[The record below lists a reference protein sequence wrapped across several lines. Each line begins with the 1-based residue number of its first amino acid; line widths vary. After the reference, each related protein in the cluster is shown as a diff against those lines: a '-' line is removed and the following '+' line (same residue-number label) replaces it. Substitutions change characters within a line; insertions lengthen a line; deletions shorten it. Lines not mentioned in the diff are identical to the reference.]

1 MTTEPAN
8 RAGSLAALL
17 PLVRYGRRYLGR
29 AVAALA
35 ALTISSAATL
45 AVPFAL
51 RSMIDFGFSKES
63 GGAINVYFLAMG
75 ALVVVIA
82 LAAATRYYLVTT
94 LGERV
99 VADLRRDVFAHLSRL
114 DASFYDTA
122 RTGELVSRLTADTTQ
137 IKAAF
142 GASASIALRN
152 LFMFV
157 GATALMIYTSPKLSA
172 LVLVAIPVIAAPLIA
187 SGRVVRRRSRR
198 AQDTLAEATAFASE
212 SLGADAHHAGVW
224 RRGRKSGA
232 FRRGDRR
239 RLWRGARRRRHPFP
253 PHCDCGF
260 ARLLQRRV
268 CSVARR
274 ARRAGGADERRPFVA
289 IRAVRRPWRDLARRI
304 VAGVERGFRRR
315 RFGGADRRASCRQA
329 AHRRAGE
336 ARTHACRL
344 RAARSNSGVSVSRIR
359 ARRTSVSW
367 RTSVS
372 RSAPG
377 ERVAIVG
384 PSGAGKSTIFQLIMR
399 FYDADAGQILIDGVD
414 VKAVDPKDLRERIA
428 PVQQEAAIFGAT
440 VAENIAYGRAE
451 ASELAI
457 EEAARRAAA
466 DGFVRELGLG
476 YATKLGERGVTLSGG
491 QRQRLAIARAILKDS
506 PILLLDEATS
516 ALDAENE
523 ALVQSA
529 LDDVMTGRTT
539 LVIAHRLATV
549 LKADRILVM
558 EAGRIVEEG
567 DHASLVARNG
577 VYARL
582 GAAAIR
588 NRRGCAQR
596 SECGKLAH
604 RPHFCGRRP
613 FQLWYTS
620 PARAV
625 PRWRSKAPRLG
636 AYL

>member
-1 MTTEPAN
+1 MDERMTTEPTK
-8 RAGSLAALL
+8 RAASLAALL

-29 AVAALA
+29 GLAALA

-63 GGAINVYFLAMG
+63 GGTINVYFMAMG

-114 DASFYDTA
+114 DAAFYDSA

-142 GASASIALRN
+142 GSSASIALRN

-157 GATALMIYTSPKLSA
+157 GSTALMVWTSPKLSA

-212 SLGADAHHAGVW
+212 SLGATRTMQAFGAERASQARFADEIESAYGAARDAAATRSLLIAVAVAL
-224 RRGRKSGA
+224 A
-232 FRRGDRR
+232 FCSVVFV
-239 RLWRGARRRRHPFP
+239 LWLGARDVLAGRMSGGLLSQFVL
-253 PHCDCGF
+253 F
-260 ARLLQRRV
+260 AVLAATSLGELSQVWNEVSAAAGSAGRIAELL
-268 CSVARR
+268 
-274 ARRAGGADERRPFVA
+274 
-289 IRAVRRPWRDLARRI
+289 AVQPRI
-304 VAGVERGFRRR
+304 VAPARPAPMPSPPRGAIEFRRVS
-315 RFGGADRRASCRQA
+315 FSYSSA
-329 AHRRAGE
+329 AEVRVLDDLSFA
-336 ARTHACRL
+336 
-344 RAARSNSGVSVSRIR
+344 I
-359 ARRTSVSW
+359 
-367 RTSVS
+367 
-372 RSAPG
+372 APG

-384 PSGAGKSTIFQLIMR
+384 ASGAGKSTIFQLIMR
-399 FYDADAGQILIDGVD
+399 FYDSDEGQVLVDGVD
-414 VKAVDPKDLRERIA
+414 VKTVDPKDLRARIA
-428 PVQQEAAIFGAT
+428 PVPQEAAIFGVT
-440 VAENIAYGRAE
+440 VAENIAYGR
-451 ASELAI
+451 SEIGEFAI

-466 DGFVRELGLG
+466 DGFIRELVMG
-476 YATKLGERGVTLSGG
+476 YETRLGERGVTLSGG
-491 QRQRLAIARAILKDS
+491 QRQRLAIARAILKDA

-523 ALVQSA
+523 AQVQRA
-529 LDDVMTGRTT
+529 LDYVMNGRTT

-577 VYARL
+577 TYARL
-582 GAAAIR
+582 ARLQFESGAAAL
-588 NRRGCAQR
+588 
-596 SECGKLAH
+596 SEANA
-604 RPHFCGRRP
+604 
-613 FQLWYTS
+613 TS
-620 PARAV
+620 
-625 PRWRSKAPRLG
+625 
-636 AYL
+636 

>member
-1 MTTEPAN
+1 MDDPVTTEPAKS
-8 RAGSLAALL
+8 AASMAALI

-29 AVAALA
+29 AAAALA

-63 GGAINVYFLAMG
+63 GGAINVYFMAMG
-75 ALVVVIA
+75 ALVIVIA
-82 LAAATRYYLVTT
+82 LAAAIRYYLVTA

-99 VADLRRDVFAHLSRL
+99 VADLRRDVFAHLSGL
-114 DASFYDTA
+114 DAAFYDGA

-142 GASASIALRN
+142 GSSASIALRN

-157 GATALMIYTSPKLSA
+157 GAVALMIYTSPKLSA
-172 LVLVAIPVIAAPLIA
+172 LVLIAIPVIAAPLIA

-212 SLGADAHHAGVW
+212 SLGAVRTVQAF
-224 RRGRKSGA
+224 GA
-232 FRRGDRR
+232 ERSAQ
-239 RLWRGARRRRHPFP
+239 ARF
-253 PHCDCGF
+253 
-260 ARLLQRRV
+260 
-268 CSVARR
+268 
-274 ARRAGGADERRPFVA
+274 
-289 IRAVRRPWRDLARRI
+289 
-304 VAGVERGFRRR
+304 
-315 RFGGADRRASCRQA
+315 
-329 AHRRAGE
+329 AGE
-336 ARTHACRL
+336 IESAY
-344 RAARSNSGVSVSRIR
+344 RAARDAAATRSLLIAIAVSLAFCSVVFVLWLGARDVLAGRMSGGLLSQFVLFAVLAATSLGELSQVWNEVAAAAGSAGRIHELLAVKPHIIAP
-359 ARRTSVSW
+359 ARPAPMPPPRGAIEFRRVAFAYPGAGAVRTLDGLNFTV
-367 RTSVS
+367 
-372 RSAPG
+372 APG

-399 FYDADAGQILIDGVD
+399 FYDCDGGEVLVDGAD
-414 VKAVDPKDLRERIA
+414 VKAVDPKALRARIA
-428 PVQQEAAIFGAT
+428 PVPQEVAIFGAT
-440 VAENIAYGRAE
+440 VAENIAYGRE
-451 ASELAI
+451 GTSKPTI

-466 DGFVRELGLG
+466 DGFVRELSMG
-476 YATKLGERGVTLSGG
+476 YATQLGERGVTLSGG
-491 QRQRLAIARAILKDS
+491 ERQRLAIARAILKDS

-523 ALVQSA
+523 AQVQRA

-577 VYARL
+577 IYARL
-582 GAAAIR
+582 ARLQFGQGADAL
-588 NRRGCAQR
+588 
-596 SECGKLAH
+596 SEANAGEL
-604 RPHFCGRRP
+604 
-613 FQLWYTS
+613 
-620 PARAV
+620 
-625 PRWRSKAPRLG
+625 
-636 AYL
+636 

>member
-1 MTTEPAN
+1 MDERMTTEPTKSA
-8 RAGSLAALL
+8 ASLAALL

-29 AVAALA
+29 ALTALA

-63 GGAINVYFLAMG
+63 GGAINGYFMAMG
-75 ALVVVIA
+75 VLVIVIA
-82 LAAATRYYLVTT
+82 LAAATRYYLVAT

-114 DASFYDTA
+114 DASFYDSA
-122 RTGELVSRLTADTTQ
+122 RTGELLSRLTADTTQ

-157 GATALMIYTSPKLSA
+157 GSIALMILTSPKLSA

-198 AQDTLAEATAFASE
+198 AQDMLAEATAFAAE
-212 SLGADAHHAGVW
+212 SLGAARTMQAFSAESASQARFGDEIESAYGAARDAAATRSFLIAVAV
-224 RRGRKSGA
+224 SLA
-232 FRRGDRR
+232 FCSVVFV
-239 RLWRGARRRRHPFP
+239 LWLGARDVLAGRMSGGLLSQFVL
-253 PHCDCGF
+253 F
-260 ARLLQRRV
+260 AVLAATSLGELSQVWNEVAAAAGSAGRIAELL
-268 CSVARR
+268 
-274 ARRAGGADERRPFVA
+274 
-289 IRAVRRPWRDLARRI
+289 AVKPRI
-304 VAGVERGFRRR
+304 VAPLRPVPMPNPARGAIEFRRVAFAYPSAPEVR
-315 RFGGADRRASCRQA
+315 VLDDLSF
-329 AHRRAGE
+329 
-336 ARTHACRL
+336 T
-344 RAARSNSGVSVSRIR
+344 I
-359 ARRTSVSW
+359 
-367 RTSVS
+367 
-372 RSAPG
+372 APG

-384 PSGAGKSTIFQLIMR
+384 ASGAGKSTIFQLIMR
-399 FYDADAGQILIDGVD
+399 FYDADGGEVLVDGVD
-414 VKAVDPKDLRERIA
+414 VKAVDPKDLRDCVA
-428 PVQQEAAIFGAT
+428 PVPQEAAIFGAT
-440 VAENIAYGRAE
+440 VAENIAYGRDE
-451 ASELAI
+451 ASESAI

-466 DGFVRELGLG
+466 DGFIRELGLG

-567 DHASLVARNG
+567 DHGSLVARNG

-582 GAAAIR
+582 ARLQFESGAAAL
-588 NRRGCAQR
+588 
-596 SECGKLAH
+596 SEAN
-604 RPHFCGRRP
+604 
-613 FQLWYTS
+613 
-620 PARAV
+620 AAN
-625 PRWRSKAPRLG
+625 
-636 AYL
+636 

>member
-1 MTTEPAN
+1 MDERMTTKPAN
-8 RAGSLAALL
+8 RAASFAALL

-29 AVAALA
+29 ASAALA
-35 ALTISSAATL
+35 GVTIPWAAAL

-63 GGAINVYFLAMG
+63 GGAINVFFLAMG

-114 DASFYDTA
+114 DASFYDSA

-142 GASASIALRN
+142 GSSASIALRN
-152 LFMFV
+152 LFMFI
-157 GATALMIYTSPKLSA
+157 GATALMVYTSPKLSA
-172 LVLVAIPVIAAPLIA
+172 LVLIAIPVIAAPLIA

-198 AQDTLAEATAFASE
+198 AQDTLAEASAFAAETRGAARTMQAFGAEGASQARFAE
-212 SLGADAHHAGVW
+212 EIESAYGAAREAAATRSLLIAIAVSLAFCSVVFVLWLGARDVLAGRMSGGLLSQFVLFAVLGATSLGEL
-224 RRGRKSGA
+224 SQ
-232 FRRGDRR
+232 
-239 RLWRGARRRRHPFP
+239 LWN
-253 PHCDCGF
+253 
-260 ARLLQRRV
+260 
-268 CSVARR
+268 
-274 ARRAGGADERRPFVA
+274 E
-289 IRAVRRPWRDLARRI
+289 
-304 VAGVERGFRRR
+304 
-315 RFGGADRRASCRQA
+315 
-329 AHRRAGE
+329 
-336 ARTHACRL
+336 
-344 RAARSNSGVSVSRIR
+344 VS
-359 ARRTSVSW
+359 
-367 RTSVS
+367 
-372 RSAPG
+372 
-377 ERVAIVG
+377 
-384 PSGAGKSTIFQLIMR
+384 SGAGKSTIFQLIMR
-399 FYDADAGQILIDGVD
+399 FYDADEGQVLVDGVD

-440 VAENIAYGRAE
+440 VAENIAYGRVGT
-451 ASELAI
+451 SELAI
-457 EEAARRAAA
+457 EGAARRAAA

-491 QRQRLAIARAILKDS
+491 QRQRLAIARAILKDA

-558 EAGRIVEEG
+558 EAGRMVEEG

-582 GAAAIR
+582 ARLQFESGAMALSEANAA
-588 NRRGCAQR
+588 G
-596 SECGKLAH
+596 
-604 RPHFCGRRP
+604 
-613 FQLWYTS
+613 
-620 PARAV
+620 
-625 PRWRSKAPRLG
+625 
-636 AYL
+636 

>member
-1 MTTEPAN
+1 MGERMTTEPAN
-8 RAGSLAALL
+8 RAASMAALL

-29 AVAALA
+29 ASAALA

-63 GGAINVYFLAMG
+63 GGTINVYFLAMA

-82 LAAATRYYLVTT
+82 LSAAIRYYLVTT

-114 DASFYDTA
+114 DASFYDSA

-142 GASASIALRN
+142 GSSASIALRN
-152 LFMFV
+152 LFMFI
-157 GATALMIYTSPKLSA
+157 GATALMVYTSPKLSA
-172 LVLVAIPVIAAPLIA
+172 LVLIAIPVIAAPLIA

-198 AQDTLAEATAFASE
+198 AQDTLAEASAFAAE
-212 SLGADAHHAGVW
+212 SLGAARTMQAF
-224 RRGRKSGA
+224 GA
-232 FRRGDRR
+232 EGASQARFAEEVESAYGAAREAAATRSLLIAIAVSLAFCSVVFV
-239 RLWRGARRRRHPFP
+239 LWLGARDVLAGRMSGGLLSQFVL
-253 PHCDCGF
+253 F
-260 ARLLQRRV
+260 AVLGATSLGELSQVWNEVSAAAGSAGRIAELL
-268 CSVARR
+268 
-274 ARRAGGADERRPFVA
+274 
-289 IRAVRRPWRDLARRI
+289 AVKPRI
-304 VAGVERGFRRR
+304 VAPAKPAPMPSPPRGAIEFRHVAFSYSSAPEVRVLEDLS
-315 RFGGADRRASCRQA
+315 F
-329 AHRRAGE
+329 
-336 ARTHACRL
+336 
-344 RAARSNSGVSVSRIR
+344 SVS
-359 ARRTSVSW
+359 
-367 RTSVS
+367 
-372 RSAPG
+372 PG

-399 FYDADAGQILIDGVD
+399 FYDAEEGQVLVDGVD
-414 VKAVDPKDLRERIA
+414 VKTVDPKDLRERIA

-440 VAENIAYGRAE
+440 VAENIAYGRAGT
-451 ASELAI
+451 SELAI

-558 EAGRIVEEG
+558 EAGRMVEEG

-582 GAAAIR
+582 ARLQFESGATALSEANAA
-588 NRRGCAQR
+588 
-596 SECGKLAH
+596 S
-604 RPHFCGRRP
+604 
-613 FQLWYTS
+613 
-620 PARAV
+620 
-625 PRWRSKAPRLG
+625 
-636 AYL
+636 